1 MKTKFR
7 KASKKDAK
15 KIAKILVT
23 AYKIHSIPEGKKA
36 FLGELKKGYL
46 FFVAVQGK
54 ELLGL
59 VSFIEKGLPKHG
71 LCELDR
77 IGMLPEAR
85 GSGIAKRVFYYG
97 EKEIK
102 ALYKKNKSRLRKLY
116 LLTHANN
123 LRAQKFYKKV
133 GLKKEAVLKD
143 HYHKK
148 MPELVMSKFY

>member
-15 KIAKILVT
+15 KAAKILVT
-23 AYKIHSIPEGKKA
+23 AYKIHSVSEGKKA
-36 FLGELKKGYL
+36 FLNELKKGHL
-46 FFVAVQGK
+46 FFVAVQDR
-54 ELLGL
+54 EMLAL

-77 IGMLPEAR
+77 IGVLPEAR
-85 GSGIAKRVFYYG
+85 GSGIAKKIFYYG
-97 EKEIK
+97 EKQVK
-102 ALYKKNKSRLRKLY
+102 ALFKKNKSKLRKLY
-116 LLTHANN
+116 LLTHSNN
-123 LRAQKFYKKV
+123 VRAQKFYKKV
-133 GLKKEAVLKD
+133 GFKKEAVLKD